1 MELIHMYG
9 TYCNLIYAEALV
21 TANELLLLDKLFGF
35 MHCHSGS
42 KASLWNKLVVISG
55 IHKKQA
61 EIGKRKKKKKPWR
74 LVSENSLTGQ
84 TCLYCFNYLVLIHIK
99 SPLIATG
106 SGHCCFYFIKIHVS
120 WILKTLCSLEM
131 EVWRVWKQTRESYF
145 SSLV

>member
-9 TYCNLIYAEALV
+9 TYCNLIYAEALE
-21 TANELLLLDKLFGF
+21 TANELLLLDKLFEF
-35 MHCHSGS
+35 IQCHSGS
-42 KASLWNKLVVISG
+42 KASLWNKVVVISG

-61 EIGKRKKKKKPWR
+61 EIGKRKKKKPWR
-74 LVSENSLTGQ
+74 LVYLNSLTGQ
-84 TCLYCFNYLVLIHIK
+84 SCLYCFNYLVLIHIK
-99 SPLIATG
+99 SPLTATG

-131 EVWRVWKQTRESYF
+131 EVWRVWKKTRESYF